1 MTGGLKPIQAAG
13 GILEMPKRFAVS
25 AIALIAGLVF
35 SPVLRAQSVPPKRA
49 ANEVRQ
55 QKWNNTPLDKAK
67 YAGKKSAP
75 APRHDISG
83 IWDGTAEGGIE
94 AKGALEHPA
103 LGADDRQDSVSGQPD
118 ERNILHPLPYTP
130 LGLEALKA
138 NKPAV
143 GIRAV
148 PAALTN
154 DPVDSCE
161 PPGFPRTELFEFRV
175 IELAQTK
182 NQVLLLNQFYDNWR
196 VIWTDGRELPKDSD
210 PPRWNGYSVGK
221 WVDDYTFVAQTVG
234 LDERTWLDNAGRPHS
249 SDLRVEERFHRVDY
263 DTLEL
268 TVTLDDPKMYT
279 QPWQALNKFV
289 LHRLPDDFDT
299 EEFICSPSEVAEYNK
314 LVGNPAAAPAQGK

>member
-1 MTGGLKPIQAAG
+1 
-13 GILEMPKRFAVS
+13 MPNRLAPWAF
-25 AIALIAGLVF
+25 ALIAGLVL
-35 SPVLRAQSVPPKRA
+35 SASLCAQSAAPKGA
-49 ANEVRQ
+49 ANQASQE
-55 QKWNNTPLDKAK
+55 KWNNTPPDKAA
-67 YAGKKSAP
+67 YVGKKSAP

-83 IWDGTAEGGIE
+83 IWNASAEGGIE
-94 AKGALEHPA
+94 AKGAIEHPA
-103 LGADDRQDSVSGQPD
+103 LGANDRQDSVSGQPD

-130 LGLEALKA
+130 AGLEALKA

-182 NQVLLLNQFYDNWR
+182 NQVLFLNQFYDNWR
-196 VIWTDGRELPKDSD
+196 VIWTDGRELPREPD
-210 PPRWNGYSVGK
+210 PRWNGYSIGK

-249 SDLRVEERFHRVDY
+249 SDMRVEERFHRVDY

-268 TVTLDDPKMYT
+268 SVNIDDPKMYT

-289 LHRLPDDFDT
+289 LHRLPDDFDP

-314 LVGNPAAAPAQGK
+314 SVGGPVAAPAK

>member
-1 MTGGLKPIQAAG
+1 MR
-13 GILEMPKRFAVS
+13 KRFAAP
-25 AIALIAGLVF
+25 AITFIAGLIAVLIF
-35 SPVLRAQSVPPKRA
+35 SAALRAQSTPPNA
-49 ANEVRQ
+49 AGKKIGPS
-55 QKWNNTPLDKAK
+55 KWNNTPPDKSAYAAK
-67 YAGKKSAP
+67 KAAP
-75 APRHDISG
+75 APRHDVSG
-83 IWDGTAEGGIE
+83 IWDAWTEGGIE

-103 LGADDRQDSVSGQPD
+103 LGANDRQDSVSGQPD
-118 ERNILHPLPYTP
+118 EQNILHPLPYTP
-130 LGLEALKA
+130 AGLEALKA

-175 IELAQTK
+175 IELVQTK
-182 NQVLLLNQFYDNWR
+182 NQVLFLNQFYNNWR
-196 VIWTDGRELPKDSD
+196 IIWTDRRELPGDSE

-221 WVDDYTFVAQTVG
+221 WLDDYTLVVQTVG

-249 SDLRVEERFHRVDY
+249 GDLRVEERFHRVDY

-268 TVTLDDPKMYT
+268 TVSISDPKMYT
-279 QPWQALNKFV
+279 QPWLALNKFV
-289 LHRLPDDFDT
+289 LHRLPGDFDP

-314 LVGNPAAAPAQGK
+314 SVGSPVAVPAPAK

>member
-1 MTGGLKPIQAAG
+1 MR
-13 GILEMPKRFAVS
+13 KRFAAS
-25 AIALIAGLVF
+25 AIGSIAGLIAVLIF
-35 SPVLRAQSVPPKRA
+35 SAALRAQSTPPNGAGNKIGPS
-49 ANEVRQ
+49 
-55 QKWNNTPLDKAK
+55 KWNNAPPDKSA
-67 YAGKKSAP
+67 YAGKKAAP
-75 APRHDISG
+75 AARRDVSG
-83 IWDGTAEGGIE
+83 IWDAWTEGGIE

-130 LGLEALKA
+130 AGLEALKA

-148 PAALTN
+148 PAVLTN

-175 IELAQTK
+175 IELVQTK
-182 NQVLLLNQFYDNWR
+182 NQVLFLNQFYNNWR
-196 VIWTDGRELPKDSD
+196 IIWTDGRELPGDSE

-221 WVDDYTFVAQTVG
+221 WVDDYTLVVQTVG

-268 TVTLDDPKMYT
+268 TVSINDPKMYT
-279 QPWQALNKFV
+279 QPWLALNKFV
-289 LHRLPDDFDT
+289 LHRLPGDFDP

-314 LVGNPAAAPAQGK
+314 SVGSPVAAPAPAK

>member
-1 MTGGLKPIQAAG
+1 
-13 GILEMPKRFAVS
+13 MPKRFAAT
-25 AIALIAGLVF
+25 AIAPIAGLIAGFMF
-35 SPVLRAQSVPPKRA
+35 SPALRAQSAPPQRT
-49 ANEVRQ
+49 ANEASQ
-55 QKWNNTPLDKAK
+55 EKWNNTPPDKAK

-83 IWDGTAEGGIE
+83 IWDAWTEGGIE

-182 NQVLLLNQFYDNWR
+182 NQVLFLNQFYNNWR
-196 VIWTDGRELPKDSD
+196 IIWTDGRELPKDSD
-210 PPRWNGYSVGK
+210 SPRWNGYSVGK

-249 SDLRVEERFHRVDY
+249 SDLRVEELFHRVDY

-268 TVTLDDPKMYT
+268 TVTINDPKMYT

-289 LHRLPDDFDT
+289 LHRLPDDFDP
-299 EEFICSPSEVAEYNK
+299 EEFICSPSEVTEYNK
-314 LVGNPAAAPAQGK
+314 SVGNPVAEPAQGK

>member
-1 MTGGLKPIQAAG
+1 
-13 GILEMPKRFAVS
+13 MPKRFAAS
-25 AIALIAGLVF
+25 AIASIAGLIALWNF
-35 SPVLRAQSVPPKRA
+35 SPTLRGQSAPLSGKA
-49 ANEVRQ
+49 SEA
-55 QKWNNTPLDKAK
+55 KWNQTPPDKSA

-75 APRHDISG
+75 PPRQDVSG
-83 IWDGTAEGGIE
+83 IWDAWTEGGIE

-103 LGADDRQDSVSGQPD
+103 LGANDRQDSVSGQPD
-118 ERNILHPLPYTP
+118 ERNILRPLPYTSA
-130 LGLEALKA
+130 GLEALKA

-196 VIWTDGRELPKDSD
+196 IIWTDGRDLPDASA

-221 WVDDYTFVAQTVG
+221 WVDDYTLVVQTSG

-249 SDLRVEERFHRVDY
+249 GDLRVEERFHRVDY
-263 DTLEL
+263 NTLEL
-268 TVTLDDPKMYT
+268 TVTINDPKMYT
-279 QPWQALNKFV
+279 QPWLALNKFV
-289 LHRLPDDFDT
+289 LHRLPDDFDP

-314 LVGNPAAAPAQGK
+314 AVGSPVAAPAPAK

>member
-1 MTGGLKPIQAAG
+1 MR
-13 GILEMPKRFAVS
+13 KRFAVS
-25 AIALIAGLVF
+25 AIAPMAGLIAALIF
-35 SPVLRAQSVPPKRA
+35 SPALRGQSAQPTQA
-49 ANEVRQ
+49 AS
-55 QKWNNTPLDKAK
+55 KTSKPIWNNTPPDKSA
-67 YAGKKSAP
+67 YAGKKPAP
-75 APRHDISG
+75 APRHDVSG
-83 IWDGTAEGGIE
+83 IWDAWTEGGIE
-94 AKGALEHPA
+94 PKGALEHPA

-130 LGLEALKA
+130 AGLEALKA

-148 PAALTN
+148 PAVLTN

-182 NQVLLLNQFYDNWR
+182 NQVLFLNQFYDNWR
-196 VIWTDGRELPKDSD
+196 IIWTDGRELPGDSEA
-210 PPRWNGYSVGK
+210 PRWNGYSVGK
-221 WVDDYTFVAQTVG
+221 WEDDYTLVVKTVG

-263 DTLEL
+263 ETLEL
-268 TVTLDDPKMYT
+268 TVTINDPKMYT
-279 QPWQALNKFV
+279 EPWLALNKFV
-289 LHRLPDDFDT
+289 LHRLPDDFDP

-314 LVGNPAAAPAQGK
+314 SVGSPVATPTPAK

>member
-1 MTGGLKPIQAAG
+1 
-13 GILEMPKRFAVS
+13 MPKRFAAT
-25 AIALIAGLVF
+25 AIASVAGLIAGLIL
-35 SPVLRAQSVPPKRA
+35 SPALLAQSAPPQRTQ
-49 ANEVRQ
+49 NESSQ
-55 QKWNNTPLDKAK
+55 EKWNNTPPDKAK

-75 APRHDISG
+75 APRRDISG
-83 IWDGTAEGGIE
+83 IWDAWTEGGIE

-103 LGADDRQDSVSGQPD
+103 LGADNRQDSVSGQPD
-118 ERNILHPLPYTP
+118 ERNILRPLPYTA
-130 LGLEALKA
+130 LGLETLKA

-148 PAALTN
+148 PAALAN

-182 NQVLLLNQFYDNWR
+182 NQILFLNQFYDNWR
-196 VIWTDGRELPKDSD
+196 IIWTDGRKLPKDPN

-221 WVDDYTFVAQTVG
+221 WLDDFTFVAQTVG

-249 SDLRVEERFHRVDY
+249 GDLGVEERFHRVDY
-263 DTLEL
+263 DSLEL
-268 TVTLDDPKMYT
+268 TVTIDDPKMYS

-289 LHRLPDDFDT
+289 LHRLPDDFDP

-314 LVGNPAAAPAQGK
+314 SVGAPVAEPAQGK